1 MAHASK
7 WEESMP
13 GTLIGR
19 SSVVALFVAGAS
31 CLHAAPASNAA
42 QVASALADP
51 GRAAQR
57 GDDARRHPAELVGL
71 SGVHSG
77 QRVLDLI
84 PGNGY
89 WTRIFSTIV
98 GPKGKVYA
106 VWPAP
111 YAKEASG
118 DVAKLRQI
126 AADPHYPNV
135 VVQLQPSA
143 ELTAPEPLDLIWT
156 SQNYHDYGDPFM
168 GKPGTAAFAKM
179 AYRALKPG
187 GIFIVI
193 DHKSAAGHGT
203 ADTDTLH
210 RIDPD
215 TVIKEAKA
223 AGFDYAGK
231 SDVLLN
237 PKDPLTIA
245 VFDKTIRGH
254 TSQFALK
261 FRKPSK

>member
-1 MAHASK
+1 MRLTRSILLAV
-7 WEESMP
+7 
-13 GTLIGR
+13 LI
-19 SSVVALFVAGAS
+19 AGAAGAD
-31 CLHAAPASNAA
+31 AAPVSKTSA
-42 QVASALADP
+42 VTRALADP
-51 GRAAQR
+51 ERAFQS
-57 GDDARRHPAELVGL
+57 GDDARRHPAELITL
-71 SGVHSG
+71 SGVRPG
-77 QRVLDLI
+77 WRVLDLI

-98 GPKGKVYA
+98 GSTGKVYA
-106 VWPAP
+106 IWPEA
-111 YAKEASG
+111 YGKLAKG
-118 DVAKLRQI
+118 DVDKVKAI

-135 VVQLQPSA
+135 TVEVQPSV
-143 ELTAPEPLDLIWT
+143 ELSAPEPLDLIWT

-179 AYRALKPG
+179 AYRLLKPG
-187 GIFIVI
+187 GIFVVI

-223 AGFDYAGK
+223 AGFEFAGK

-245 VFDKTIRGH
+245 VFDKSIRGH
-254 TSQFALK
+254 TSQFAFK
-261 FRKPSK
+261 FRKPMH

>member
-1 MAHASK
+1 MAHANK
-7 WEESMP
+7 REEAMS
-13 GTLIGR
+13 GKLIGR
-19 SSVVALFVAGAS
+19 CFTVALLVAGVS
-31 CLHAAPASNAA
+31 CLHAEPASHAGE
-42 QVASALADP
+42 VAKALADP
-51 GRAAQR
+51 GRAFQR
-57 GDDARRHPAELVGL
+57 GDDTRRHPAELVGL

-77 QRVLDLI
+77 QHVLDLI

-89 WTRIFSTIV
+89 WTRIFSKIV

-106 VWPAP
+106 VWPEA
-111 YAKEASG
+111 YGKLAKG
-118 DVAKLRQI
+118 DVAKLNAI
-126 AADPHYPNV
+126 AADPAYSNV
-135 VVQLQPSA
+135 VVQVQPSVN
-143 ELTAPEPLDLIWT
+143 LTAPEPLDLIWT

-187 GIFIVI
+187 GTFIVI

-210 RIDPD
+210 RIDPA
-215 TVIKEAKA
+215 TVIQEAKA
-223 AGFDYAGK
+223 AGFEYAGK
-231 SDVLLN
+231 SDILLN
-237 PKDPLTIA
+237 PKDPLTIP
-245 VFDKTIRGH
+245 VFDKVIRGH

>member
-1 MAHASK
+1 
-7 WEESMP
+7 MP
-13 GTLIGR
+13 GKLIGR
-19 SSVVALFVAGAS
+19 SFAVALLVVGAGG
-31 CLHAAPASNAA
+31 LRAAPPSNAA

-51 GRAAQR
+51 ARAAQR

-71 SGVHSG
+71 SGLHSG

-89 WTRIFSTIV
+89 WTRIFSKIV

-106 VWPAP
+106 VWPDP
-111 YAKEASG
+111 YAREAAG
-118 DVAKLRQI
+118 DVARLRQL
-126 AADPHYPNV
+126 AADPRYANV
-135 VVQLQPSA
+135 VVQVQPSVQ
-143 ELTAPEPLDLIWT
+143 LTTPEPLDLVWT

-193 DHKSAAGHGT
+193 DHKSVAGRGT

-210 RIDPD
+210 RIDPA
-215 TVIKEAKA
+215 TVIQEAKA
-223 AGFDYAGK
+223 AGFEYAGK

-237 PKDPLTIA
+237 PKDPLTIP
-245 VFDKTIRGH
+245 VFDKVIRGH

>member
-1 MAHASK
+1 
-7 WEESMP
+7 MP
-13 GTLIGR
+13 GKLIGR
-19 SSVVALFVAGAS
+19 SFAVGLLIAGMS
-31 CLHAAPASNAA
+31 GLHAAAPNAA
-42 QVASALADP
+42 QVAKALADP
-51 GRAAQR
+51 ARAFQR
-57 GDDARRHPAELVGL
+57 SDDARRHPAELVGL

-89 WTRIFSTIV
+89 WTRIFSKIV

-106 VWPAP
+106 IWPDA
-111 YAKEASG
+111 YARLATG
-118 DVAKLRQI
+118 DVAKLKAI
-126 AADPHYPNV
+126 AADPGYSNV
-135 VVQLQPSA
+135 VVQVQPNVI
-143 ELTAPEPLDLIWT
+143 LTAPEPLDLVWT

-168 GKPGTAAFAKM
+168 GKPGTAAFARM
-179 AYRALKPG
+179 AYRVLKPG
-187 GIFIVI
+187 GVFVVI
-193 DHKSAAGHGT
+193 DHKSVAGHGT

-223 AGFDYAGK
+223 AGFELAGR

-237 PKDPLTIA
+237 PKDPLTIP

-254 TSQFALK
+254 SSQFALK

>member
-1 MAHASK
+1 MSGMWMKRSVLVAMVAGAACAHAAPTSNA
-7 WEESMP
+7 
-13 GTLIGR
+13 
-19 SSVVALFVAGAS
+19 SVVA
-31 CLHAAPASNAA
+31 H
-42 QVASALADP
+42 ALADP
-51 GRAAQR
+51 ARASQR
-57 GDDARRHPAELVGL
+57 DDDARRHPAELVGL
-71 SGVHSG
+71 SGVRPG

-89 WTRIFSTIV
+89 WTRIFSQTV

-106 VWPAP
+106 VWPEA
-111 YAKEASG
+111 YAKLAKG
-118 DVAKLRQI
+118 DVAKVQAI

-135 VVQLQPSA
+135 VVQVQPSVD
-143 ELTAPEPLDLIWT
+143 LSAPEPLDLIWT

-168 GKPGTAAFAKM
+168 GKPGTAALARM
-179 AYRALKPG
+179 AYRLLKPG
-187 GIFIVI
+187 GIFVVI
-193 DHKSAAGHGT
+193 DHKSAPGHGT

-223 AGFDYAGK
+223 AGFELAGK

-237 PKDPLTIA
+237 AKDPLTVA
-245 VFDKTIRGH
+245 VFDKSIRGH

-261 FRKPSK
+261 FRKPAR

>member
-1 MAHASK
+1 MSGK
-7 WEESMP
+7 
-13 GTLIGR
+13 LIGQAF
-19 SSVVALFVAGAS
+19 VVALLVAGAS
-31 CLHAAPASNAA
+31 GLPAATAPNKA
-42 QVASALADP
+42 QVAKALADP
-51 GRAAQR
+51 GRAFQR

-89 WTRIFSTIV
+89 WTRIFSQIV

-106 VWPAP
+106 VWP
-111 YAKEASG
+111 EAYGKLAMG
-118 DVAKLRQI
+118 DVAKLKAI
-126 AADPHYPNV
+126 AADPHYSNV
-135 VVQLQPSA
+135 VVQVQPSIQ
-143 ELTAPEPLDLIWT
+143 LGAPEPLDLVWT

-168 GKPGTAAFAKM
+168 GKPGTAAFARM
-179 AYRALKPG
+179 AYGLLKPG
-187 GIFIVI
+187 GTFVVI
-193 DHKSAAGHGT
+193 DHASVPGHGA

-215 TVIKEAKA
+215 SVIKEAKA
-223 AGFDYAGK
+223 AGFEYAGK

-237 PKDPLTIA
+237 PRDPLTIP
-245 VFDKTIRGH
+245 VFDKSIRGH

>member
-1 MAHASK
+1 
-7 WEESMP
+7 MP
-13 GTLIGR
+13 GKLIGR
-19 SSVVALFVAGAS
+19 SFAVALLIAGTS
-31 CLHAAPASNAA
+31 SLHAAAPNAA
-42 QVASALADP
+42 QVAKALADP
-51 GRAAQR
+51 ARAFQR

-89 WTRIFSTIV
+89 WTRIFSKIV

-106 VWPAP
+106 IWP
-111 YAKEASG
+111 EAYGKLAMG
-118 DVAKLRQI
+118 DVAKLKAI
-126 AADPHYPNV
+126 AADPGYSNV
-135 VVQLQPSA
+135 VVQVQPNIF
-143 ELTAPEPLDLIWT
+143 LTVPEPLDLVWT

-168 GKPGTAAFAKM
+168 GKLGTAAFAKM
-179 AYRALKPG
+179 AYRVLRPG
-187 GIFIVI
+187 GTFVVI
-193 DHKSAAGHGT
+193 DHKSVAGHGT

-215 TVIKEAKA
+215 TVIKEARA
-223 AGFDYAGK
+223 AGFELVGK

-237 PKDPLTIA
+237 SKDPLTIP
-245 VFDKTIRGH
+245 VFDKSIRGH

>member
-1 MAHASK
+1 MSGK
-7 WEESMP
+7 
-13 GTLIGR
+13 LIGR
-19 SSVVALFVAGAS
+19 SFAVALLVAGAS
-31 CLHAAPASNAA
+31 GLHAAAPASNAA
-42 QVASALADP
+42 QVAKALADP
-51 GRAAQR
+51 GRASQR

-71 SGVHSG
+71 SGVHAG

-89 WTRIFSTIV
+89 WTRIFSKVV

-106 VWPAP
+106 IWP
-111 YAKEASG
+111 EAYGKLAMG
-118 DVAKLRQI
+118 DVAKLKAI
-126 AADPHYPNV
+126 AADPQYSNV
-135 VVQLQPSA
+135 VVIVQPSVD
-143 ELTAPEPLDLIWT
+143 LSAPEPLDLVWT

-168 GKPGTAAFAKM
+168 GKPGTAAFARM
-179 AYRALKPG
+179 AYHLLRPG
-187 GIFIVI
+187 GIFVVI
-193 DHKSAAGHGT
+193 DHKSAPGHGT

-223 AGFDYAGK
+223 AGFELVGK

-237 PKDPLTIA
+237 AKDPLTIP
-245 VFDKTIRGH
+245 VFDKSIRGH

-261 FRKPSK
+261 FRKPSR